1 MDNHSLLLLGTKLG
15 NFTHLQHSSATLMH
29 SVIAGS
35 STYAG
40 VPPHA
45 QQSSAALADEYRAW
59 KKRTA
64 TTAKAAGLEFV
75 HNLQPATQI
84 SPLLVTSTASS
95 VDSLSSTIY
104 LVDSKMDSQSDLTS
118 DVLSDDAAEN
128 DAQATYLQRREVE
141 KQPMFKSQY
150 KGTRPEYRIPET
162 RDQPKSKNNIP
173 ALIDVFSAT
182 RDKARTSVKAIGLAF
197 EEEVKFWQE
206 QFSAKFTELHDA
218 APEVKN
224 ALLDLGRHKASR
236 KDLEALI
243 TDFRNLPGSGDSSFS
258 KAQDV
263 TLTDW
268 AEHRQQLSVRAERM
282 RNPKPYT
289 DHSVY
294 ADNIR

>member
-1 MDNHSLLLLGTKLG
+1 M
-15 NFTHLQHSSATLMH
+15 
-29 SVIAGS
+29 
-35 STYAG
+35 
-40 VPPHA
+40 
-45 QQSSAALADEYRAW
+45 ADEYRAW
-59 KKRTA
+59 KKRTV

-118 DVLSDDAAEN
+118 DVLSDDAAEI

-150 KGTRPEYRIPET
+150 KGTRPEYRNPET
-162 RDQPKSKNNIP
+162 LDQPKSNNNIP

-224 ALLDLGRHKASR
+224 ALLDLGRHKAST

-243 TDFRNLPGSGDSSFS
+243 TDFRNLPGSGDSNFS

-268 AEHRQQLSVRAERM
+268 AEHRQQLFVRAERM

-294 ADNIR
+294 ADNIQ